1 MTRELARS
9 VLGIDNDTRFYW
21 KMDLFSLAQF
31 VRKQKRMTHITRRV
45 GNYIDIIDNLA
56 FSVSPDAWK
65 ALIDDGKGIDSSVS
79 LTMPRDYEVVDGHLS
94 PSSWKPQETKRVTV
108 PALEEKLFE
117 ISTFL
122 DYGEFQVVDYMG
134 DDSSFAQAAR
144 TSYGK
149 GTKTLQDDK
158 NLIKSLTRD
167 LHTTPIEM
175 AELAFESKSPVFV
188 DPRQFGRHRTL
199 DNHGFMGYTPIGNQY
214 YHIPNNEFKHQDR
227 LNRQGRGKEMSEED
241 REKAKRLLENTF
253 EVELQ
258 TVESL
263 EEINAPEWIIREAKG
278 VGFYTKRSRTGDTHN
293 LSHGLMLRLDAHAQ
307 KEIRDLA
314 GKIAEAYKLHTPASY
329 EAFENY
335 ILNGM
340 RLSEKEI
347 ELIKKNRMLTDI
359 DLENLDTYKGVGFII
374 PVDKDDPS
382 KGKTLSREG
391 QLFKKKLILLKS

>member
-1 MTRELARS
+1 M
-9 VLGIDNDTRFYW
+9 
-21 KMDLFSLAQF
+21 
-31 VRKQKRMTHITRRV
+31 
-45 GNYIDIIDNLA
+45 
-56 FSVSPDAWK
+56 SP
-65 ALIDDGKGIDSSVS
+65 
-79 LTMPRDYEVVDGHLS
+79 
-94 PSSWKPQETKRVTV
+94 
-108 PALEEKLFE
+108 
-117 ISTFL
+117 
-122 DYGEFQVVDYMG
+122 
-134 DDSSFAQAAR
+134 
-144 TSYGK
+144 
-149 GTKTLQDDK
+149 
-158 NLIKSLTRD
+158 
-167 LHTTPIEM
+167 
-175 AELAFESKSPVFV
+175 
-188 DPRQFGRHRTL
+188 
-199 DNHGFMGYTPIGNQY
+199 
-214 YHIPNNEFKHQDR
+214 
-227 LNRQGRGKEMSEED
+227 
-241 REKAKRLLENTF
+241 EKAKRLLEKTF

-347 ELIKKNRMLTDI
+347 ELIKKNRMLTEI